1 MRAAERALSIACW
14 ALVIC
19 ACALVNCPS
28 AASIWA
34 LTASASRALTAF
46 SFSWSST
53 MCICRVTAPL
63 TVTPATPLMPS
74 SLPVSSSVTKS
85 LNSCTSAPSRE
96 MAATN
101 VGIMEG
107 FILSTYGE
115 ETVSSQL
122 ACRAEIFCWMSM
134 LTVSMFTPSSNS
146 STTIETLS

>member
-1 MRAAERALSIACW
+1 
-14 ALVIC
+14 
-19 ACALVNCPS
+19 
-28 AASIWA
+28 
-34 LTASASRALTAF
+34 
-46 SFSWSST
+46 

-85 LNSCTSAPSRE
+85 LSSCTSAPSRE

-134 LTVSMFTPSSNS
+134 LTVCPCSRRPSNS